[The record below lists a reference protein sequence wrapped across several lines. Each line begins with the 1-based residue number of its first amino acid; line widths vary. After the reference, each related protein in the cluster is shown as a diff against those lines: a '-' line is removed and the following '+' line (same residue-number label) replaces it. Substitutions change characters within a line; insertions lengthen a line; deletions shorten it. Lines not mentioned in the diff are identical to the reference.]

1 MKKFVIL
8 LFIFLGA
15 MVTVQATTFDDYSKM
30 SMKEFANVTKTPE
43 AHKAFIDAV
52 VEDYGRG
59 QYATLLVRTIG
70 DYDTIVKVAEM
81 CNNLDSQPK
90 KLRATRE
97 EACGQTIQEIN
108 SKLEKEAKKRGL
120 YK

>member
-1 MKKFVIL
+1 
-8 LFIFLGA
+8 
-15 MVTVQATTFDDYSKM
+15 MVTAQATTFDDYSKM

-43 AHKAFIDAV
+43 AYKAFIDAV

-59 QYATLLVRTIG
+59 QYAALLVRIIG
-70 DYDTIVKVAEM
+70 DYDT
-81 CNNLDSQPK
+81 SQNCRYVQQFGQPTE

-108 SKLEKEAKKRGL
+108 GKLEKEAKKRGL